1 MIYESVGA
9 VCAVEPVRLPLQQFV
24 NDLCVPRC
32 RFALS
37 NPLFTRASSSLMIC
51 GSLGGFC
58 AVKSVCLPCQEFVDD
73 L

>member
-1 MIYESVGA
+1 MIYESLGA
-9 VCAVEPVRLPLQQFV
+9 VCPVESLRHACQQFV
-24 NDLCVPRC
+24 DDLCVPRC

-37 NPLFTRASSSLMIC
+37 NPCVTRASSSLMIC
-51 GSLGGFC
+51 ESLGGFC